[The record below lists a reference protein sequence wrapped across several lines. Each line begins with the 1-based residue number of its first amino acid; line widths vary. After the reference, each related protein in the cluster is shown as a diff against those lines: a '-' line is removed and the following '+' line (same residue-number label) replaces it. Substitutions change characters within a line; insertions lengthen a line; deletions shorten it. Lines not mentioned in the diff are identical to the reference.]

1 MYEKMILP
9 PPPQTTIPVH
19 LTAYEVTS
27 RTDYSQV
34 TVLLFMENKQLSV
47 VVVVV
52 VVVVAAAAVVVC
64 VVVGVFVIPRYRNTR
79 RTTVVTQVHYRPM
92 LQYKSTE
99 LFLIVI
105 MVNRSLGCT
114 WDCSGTGKSGWP
126 QLNEAEK
133 ESKKGRRK
141 SALQDLPISPYFR
154 AAPRQG

>member
-34 TVLLFMENKQLSV
+34 TVLF
-47 VVVVV
+47 
-52 VVVVAAAAVVVC
+52 AAAAVVVC